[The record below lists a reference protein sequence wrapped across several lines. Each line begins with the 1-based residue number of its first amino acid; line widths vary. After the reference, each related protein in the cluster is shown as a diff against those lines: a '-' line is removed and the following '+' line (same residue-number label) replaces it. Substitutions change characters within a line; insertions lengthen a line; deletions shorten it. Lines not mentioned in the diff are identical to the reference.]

1 MKGILLQ
8 CVRLSVLPAHSKL
21 VFGQKNAELREWIT
35 VKTIVTMGRGGT
47 GKTSFVALMAK
58 YLIERH
64 ATPVLLVDA
73 DPDQNLAEMVGVD
86 LESAGK
92 KTIAE
97 LLSETFIAQGGTMA
111 GIAPSKRIENRIW
124 EQGLYEDRS
133 FDLFAVGTKW
143 VEGCYCLPDAA
154 LKNALG
160 TITRQYRY
168 ILIDSP
174 GGLEHLNRKITGDV
188 DVIFDVI
195 GPSSKSFAHVR
206 RAHRVIQEV
215 GIRFERF
222 YVIGGYAFPGNQRS
236 RVESETMLPYGGK
249 IEEDPFVADRVMA
262 GGSLLDT
269 PLQSPAFRSVS
280 AILDA
285 ILQEP

>member
-1 MKGILLQ
+1 
-8 CVRLSVLPAHSKL
+8 
-21 VFGQKNAELREWIT
+21 

-58 YLIERH
+58 YLIEKQ

-86 LESAGK
+86 IEASGK

-97 LLSETFIAQGGTMA
+97 LLSETFIERGGTTV
-111 GIAPSKRIENRIW
+111 GIAPSKRIENRLW
-124 EQGLYEDRS
+124 EQGLYEGGD
-133 FDLFAVGTKW
+133 FDLFAIGTKW

-160 TITRQYRY
+160 AITRQYRY

-174 GGLEHLNRKITGDV
+174 GGLEHLNRKIASNV
-188 DVIFDVI
+188 DIIFDVM

-215 GIRFERF
+215 GIRFDRF
-222 YVIGGYAFPGNQRS
+222 FVLGGYAFPGNLHT
-236 RVESETMLPYGGK
+236 RVASETGLPYGGK
-249 IEEDPFVADRVMA
+249 IEEDSYVADRVM
-262 GGSLLDT
+262 GGRSLLET
-269 PLQSPAFRSVS
+269 PLQSPAYRSVS
-280 AILDA
+280 AILDSV
-285 ILQEP
+285 LGDFGDS

>member
-1 MKGILLQ
+1 M
-8 CVRLSVLPAHSKL
+8 
-21 VFGQKNAELREWIT
+21 
-35 VKTIVTMGRGGT
+35 KTIVTMGRGGT

-58 YLIERH
+58 YLIDKK
-64 ATPVLLVDA
+64 ATPILLVDA

-86 LESAGK
+86 LEEAGK

-97 LLSETFIAQGGTMA
+97 LLSETFIEQGGTTV
-111 GIAPSKRIENRIW
+111 GIAPSKRIENRLW
-124 EQGLYEDRS
+124 EQGLYEGGD

-154 LKNALG
+154 LKKALG
-160 TITRQYRY
+160 SITRQYRY

-174 GGLEHLNRKITGDV
+174 GGLEHLNRKIASDV
-188 DVIFDVI
+188 TIIFDVM
-195 GPSSKSFAHVR
+195 GPSNKSFAHVR

-215 GIRFERF
+215 GITFDRFF
-222 YVIGGYAFPGNQRS
+222 VLGGYAFPGNLDA
-236 RVESETMLPYGGK
+236 RVTAETGLQYGGK
-249 IEEDPFVADRVMA
+249 IGQDPYVAEHVLA
-262 GGSLLDT
+262 GKSLLEI
-269 PLQSPAFRSVS
+269 PQESPAYQSVR

>member
-1 MKGILLQ
+1 M
-8 CVRLSVLPAHSKL
+8 
-21 VFGQKNAELREWIT
+21 
-35 VKTIVTMGRGGT
+35 KTIVTMGRGGT

-58 YLIERH
+58 YLIDKK
-64 ATPVLLVDA
+64 ATPILLVDA

-86 LESAGK
+86 LENAGK

-97 LLSETFIAQGGTMA
+97 LLSETFIEQGGTTI
-111 GIAPSKRIENRIW
+111 GIAPSKRIENRLW
-124 EQGLYEDRS
+124 EQGLYEGGD

-154 LKNALG
+154 LKKALG
-160 TITRQYRY
+160 SITRQYRY

-174 GGLEHLNRKITGDV
+174 GGLEHLNRKIASDV
-188 DVIFDVI
+188 NIILDVM

-206 RAHRVIQEV
+206 RAHRIIQEV
-215 GIRFERF
+215 GIRFDRF
-222 YVIGGYAFPGNQRS
+222 FVLGGYAFPGNLDA
-236 RVESETMLPYGGK
+236 RVTAETGLLYGGK
-249 IEEDPFVADRVMA
+249 IGQDPYVAEHGMA
-262 GGSLLDT
+262 GKSLLEI
-269 PLQSPAFRSVS
+269 PQESPAFRSVR